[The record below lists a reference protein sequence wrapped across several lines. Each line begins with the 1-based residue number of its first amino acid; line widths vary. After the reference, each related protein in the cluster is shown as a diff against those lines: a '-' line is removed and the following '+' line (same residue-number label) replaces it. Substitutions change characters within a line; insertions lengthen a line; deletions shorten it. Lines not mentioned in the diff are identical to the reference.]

1 MKKLIATTILLFTF
15 FTISAQE
22 IILKQKKNEY
32 NKWSVEVNI
41 GNNKPIKPFSE
52 GYSTS
57 ADNVFFKF
65 LVLNHFDIGVRHM
78 FSTKFGLKLDAGSDI
93 IENYKGSDSKPFH
106 SQQNIV
112 SLQMVYNLGKDLG
125 FEGFSNNRFGLL
137 AHFGIQSSQLNGKT
151 VTGKKVSEY
160 NGGIMYG
167 LTPQFKISDR
177 FAASVDF
184 SFLTNTRQHLD
195 WNGDYSSVSGNLT
208 GNINYFKLGLTYY
221 LGKNE
226 KHADWYNNK
235 IPADTDPEIEK
246 RLDAL
251 DSKLIDTDKDGI
263 VDHLDAQNNTPEGVA
278 VDSKGRFF
286 DLNKNGVPDELE
298 FIGKDGKDGKDGIST
313 FDISQSDALKM
324 LVEKGYLNVF
334 YDVNKDEPNAG
345 STNNIYYIIK
355 FLKSYPN
362 TKITLIGYTD
372 LTGNTASNL
381 ELAQRRVENLKKVL
395 MLKSID
401 ENRISIFAEGID
413 KDNKTSDNT
422 SLQLARR
429 VSIILK

>member
-1 MKKLIATTILLFTF
+1 MNRIIGATILLLTF

-22 IILKQKKNEY
+22 IIKKESKNEY

-41 GNNKPIKPFSE
+41 GNNKPIKPFSK
-52 GYSTS
+52 GYYTS
-57 ADNVFFKF
+57 ADNVYVKF
-65 LVLNHFDIGVRHM
+65 PTINHFDIGVRRM
-78 FSTKFGLKLDAGSDI
+78 FSTKFGLKLDIGSDI
-93 IENYKGSDSKPFH
+93 FENEKGTDSKPFY
-106 SQQNIV
+106 SQQNMA
-112 SLQMVYNLGKDLG
+112 SLQMAYNIGKVMG
-125 FEGFSNNRFGLL
+125 FEGFTNRFGLL
-137 AHFGIQSSQLNGKT
+137 AHFGIQVSEFNGKRVNGVN
-151 VTGKKVSEY
+151 VTEY
-160 NGGIMYG
+160 NGGVIFG
-167 LTPQFKISDR
+167 LTPQVKLSDR
-177 FAASVDF
+177 FAVSGDF
-184 SFLTNTRQHLD
+184 SFLTNTRQHVNWDGNHSILND
-195 WNGDYSSVSGNLT
+195 NLT
-208 GNINYFKLGLTYY
+208 GKINYFKLGLNYY

-235 IPADTDPEIEK
+235 IPADIDPEIEK

-251 DSKLIDTDKDGI
+251 DSLLKDTDKDGI

-298 FIGKDGKDGKDGIST
+298 VIAKDGKYVKDGVDT
-313 FDISQSDALKM
+313 FDMSQSDALKM
-324 LVEKGYLNVF
+324 LAEKEYINIF

-372 LTGNTASNL
+372 ITGNTASNL

-401 ENRISIFAEGID
+401 ENRISVLAKGID
-413 KDNKTSDNT
+413 IDNKTSDNT

-429 VSIILK
+429 VSIMLE

>member
-1 MKKLIATTILLFTF
+1 MKRIIGTTILLLTF

-22 IILKQKKNEY
+22 IITNQSKNIY

-41 GNNKPIKPFSE
+41 GNNKPIKPFSK
-52 GYSTS
+52 GYYTS
-57 ADNVFFKF
+57 ADNVFMKF
-65 LVLNHFDIGVRHM
+65 PTINHFDIGVRHM
-78 FSTKFGLKLDAGSDI
+78 FSTKFGLKLDIGSDI
-93 IENYKGSDSKPFH
+93 IENQKGTDSKPFY

-112 SLQMVYNLGKDLG
+112 SLQMVYNIGKDLG
-125 FEGFSNNRFGLL
+125 IVGFTNNRFGLL
-137 AHFGIQSSQLNGKT
+137 AHFGIQSSQLNGRRVNGIK
-151 VTGKKVSEY
+151 VTEY
-160 NGGIMYG
+160 NGGIIFG
-167 LTPQFKISDR
+167 LTPQVKLSDR
-177 FAASVDF
+177 FSVSGDF
-184 SFLTNTRQHLD
+184 SFLTNTRQHVNWDGNHSILND
-195 WNGDYSSVSGNLT
+195 NLT
-208 GNINYFKLGLTYY
+208 GKINYFKLGLNYY

-235 IPADTDPEIEK
+235 IPADIDPEIEK

-251 DSKLIDTDKDGI
+251 DSLLIDTDKDGI
-263 VDHLDAQNNTPEGVA
+263 VDHLDAQNNTPEGVV
-278 VDSKGRFF
+278 VDSKGRII
-286 DLNKNGVPDELE
+286 DVNKNGVPDELE
-298 FIGKDGKDGKDGIST
+298 VIAKDGKEGVDT
-313 FDISQSDALKM
+313 FDMSQSDALKM
-324 LVEKGYLNVF
+324 LAEKEYINIF

-372 LTGNTASNL
+372 ITGNTASNL

-401 ENRISIFAEGID
+401 ENRISVLAKGID
-413 KDNKTSDNT
+413 IDNKTSDNT

-429 VSIILK
+429 VSIMLE

>member
-1 MKKLIATTILLFTF
+1 MKKLIATSILLITF

-22 IILKQKKNEY
+22 IITKQNKKDY
-32 NKWSVEVNI
+32 NKWSLEVNI
-41 GNNKPIKPFSE
+41 GNNKPIKPFSK
-52 GYSTS
+52 GYSSS
-57 ADNVFFKF
+57 ADNVFMKF
-65 LVLNHFDIGVRHM
+65 PELNHFDIGVRRM
-78 FSTKFGLKLDAGSDI
+78 FSTKLGLKLDVGSDI
-93 IENYKGSDSKPFH
+93 IENQIGSDSKPFYT
-106 SQQNIV
+106 QQNIV
-112 SLQMVYNLGKDLG
+112 SLQMVYNLRKDLA
-125 FEGFSNNRFGLL
+125 FEGFTNRFGLI
-137 AHFGIQSSQLNGKT
+137 AHFGIQVSQFNSGYLEDN
-151 VTGKKVSEY
+151 
-160 NGGIMYG
+160 NGGIIYG
-167 LTPQFKISDR
+167 ITPIVKLSNR

-184 SFLTNTRQHLD
+184 SFLTNTRQHLNWD
-195 WNGDYSSVSGNLT
+195 GGGSQTNNNLT
-208 GNINYFKLGLTYY
+208 GKMNYFKLGLNYY

-226 KHADWYNNK
+226 KHADWYNNR

-278 VDSKGRFF
+278 VDSKGRII
-286 DLNKNGVPDELE
+286 DVNKNGVPDELE
-298 FIGKDGKDGKDGIST
+298 IIGKDGKDGKDGVNT
-313 FDISQSDALKM
+313 FDMSQSDALKM
-324 LVEKGYLNVF
+324 LVEKGYVNVF
-334 YDVNKDEPNAG
+334 YDVNKVEPNAG